1 VQRGCTFS
9 HLAPWSLASCQFAL
23 ELKPSHKIC
32 RKYAAVGVEA
42 GVQDWGVGTVLYGSV
57 KEW

>member
-1 VQRGCTFS
+1 MADV
-9 HLAPWSLASCQFAL
+9 SLVVSVSQFAL

-32 RKYAAVGVEA
+32 RKYAATGVEA